1 MQVRNRFGGVQNLP
15 DHIARELIKAGTVTA
30 VAVSKPV
37 ERQDP
42 KPRKGGNKPEA
53 APEAE

>member
-1 MQVRNRFGGVQNLP
+1 MQVRNRYGGVQNMP
-15 DHIARELIKAGTVTA
+15 DRVARELIKAGTVTA
-30 VAVSKPV
+30 VEVVKPV
-37 ERQDP
+37 ERQEP

>member
-15 DHIARELIKAGTVTA
+15 DHIARELIKAGTMTA
-30 VAVSKPV
+30 VEVAKPAA
-37 ERQDP
+37 RQEP
-42 KPRKGGNKPEA
+42 KPRKANKQEA

>member
-15 DHIARELIKAGTVTA
+15 DHIARELIKAGTMTA
-30 VAVSKPV
+30 VEVAKPAA
-37 ERQDP
+37 RQEP